1 MSSVMPELK
10 LLPVGAAYHVVIAG
24 LHQLCFD
31 DGWTAYT
38 VGQVMRM
45 EGAFGYVAVVET
57 ADDEIPVGFALASG
71 TLDEWEL
78 LSIAVLPQYRRTGA
92 ARRLMDAILIGV
104 RAHQGDKLFLEV
116 AEDNAPARRLY
127 ESYGFTQV
135 GRRPGYYK
143 RPTGPA
149 MTALTMRRDLA
160 PK

>member
-10 LLPVGAAYHVVIAG
+10 LLPVGAAYHVVIAEI
-24 LHQLCFD
+24 HQRCFD

-45 EGAFGYVAVVET
+45 AGAFGYVAVLET

-78 LSIAVLPQYRRTGA
+78 LSIAVLEEYRRTGT
-92 ARRLMDAILIGV
+92 ARRLMDAIRIGV
-104 RAHQGDKLFLEV
+104 RAHMGDKLFLEV
-116 AEDNAPARRLY
+116 AEDNAAARRLY
-127 ESYGFTQV
+127 ESYGFKPI

-143 RPTGPA
+143 RPSGPA
-149 MTALTMRRDLA
+149 MAALTMRCDLV
-160 PK
+160 